1 MVRDELMGVRGV
13 AKKLKLR
20 KTSIELGKRT
30 LLMGILN
37 ITPDSFSGDGIY
49 EDPRRAV
56 ERALRMV
63 KEGASIVDVGGESTR
78 PRSEP
83 VNAKEELRRVIPV
96 VKGLVERNVP
106 IAVDT
111 YKPEVAR
118 EVLKLGADIIN
129 DITGLKNPKMA
140 GLIADYEAGVVIMHM
155 KGEPK
160 TMQDN
165 PSYERDVMGEVRD
178 FLASR
183 IVAAEDAGINPES
196 IIIDPGIGF
205 GKTIDHNLEIIRNL
219 ASLKDLS
226 KPIMVGPSRKSF
238 IGKILDL
245 PVGQRLEGTLATVV
259 ASIMN
264 GADIVRVHDV
274 QECDRAIRITDALIR
289 S

>member
-1 MVRDELMGVRGV
+1 MTLVESQHGRDQ
-13 AKKLKLR
+13 
-20 KTSIELGKRT
+20 T
-30 LLMGILN
+30 
-37 ITPDSFSGDGIY
+37 
-49 EDPRRAV
+49 
-56 ERALRMV
+56 
-63 KEGASIVDVGGESTR
+63 
-78 PRSEP
+78 P

-96 VKGLVERNVP
+96 VKGLVEHNVP

-118 EVLKLGADIIN
+118 EVLQLGADMIN
-129 DITGLKNPKMA
+129 DITGLTNPKMA
-140 GLIADYEAGVVIMHM
+140 ELIAEYEAGAVIMHM

-160 TMQDN
+160 TMQEN
-165 PSYERDVMGEVRD
+165 PTYERSVMEEVKD

-183 IVAAEDAGINPES
+183 IVVAEEANINPES
-196 IIIDPGIGF
+196 IVIDPGIGF
-205 GKTIDHNLEIIRNL
+205 GKTVNHNLEIIRNL

-245 PVGQRLEGTLATVV
+245 PVEQRLEGTLAAVV
-259 ASIMN
+259 ASVIN

-274 QECDRAIRITDALIR
+274 QECSRAIRITDAICR